1 MLRRY
6 RGFPSNGHLSMTQ
19 RGQVDFSVTLVRT
32 ESKGLERELGK
43 MRGYW
48 MLFTEYK

>member
-19 RGQVDFSVTLVRT
+19 RGQVDFSVTLVRM
-32 ESKGLERELGK
+32 EAKRLEPELGK